1 MEESGQCTYINK
13 QHEELVLKNLVF
25 LTAWQML
32 IGVAIIS
39 EVFLFFS
46 WKSNK
51 AGSGCCYLHHYIK
64 YKRASYWKRAHKL
77 PKLPDIVPLS
87 LIAINA
93 DSFPDHLSP
102 RAWGCYTSDRAVI
115 SPNTARSFL
124 LSWGNR
130 RWKPKGPRSTSFSLL
145 SWMQSNPLSGQTSLR
160 GSIWSSVEAFPCPPL
175 LLTAA
180 VSNTQHKIL

>member
-64 YKRASYWKRAHKL
+64 YKRASYWKRAVKIARYS
-77 PKLPDIVPLS
+77 PFKPDCHQRRQLS
-87 LIAINA
+87 
-93 DSFPDHLSP
+93 
-102 RAWGCYTSDRAVI
+102 
-115 SPNTARSFL
+115 
-124 LSWGNR
+124 
-130 RWKPKGPRSTSFSLL
+130 
-145 SWMQSNPLSGQTSLR
+145 
-160 GSIWSSVEAFPCPPL
+160 
-175 LLTAA
+175 
-180 VSNTQHKIL
+180 